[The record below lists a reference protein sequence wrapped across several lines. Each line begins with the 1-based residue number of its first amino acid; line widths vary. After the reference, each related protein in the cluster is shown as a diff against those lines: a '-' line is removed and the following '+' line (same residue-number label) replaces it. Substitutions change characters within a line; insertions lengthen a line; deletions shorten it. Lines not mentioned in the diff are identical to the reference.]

1 VIQDVDDTL
10 KELLVQQVPLDPNA
24 IDIKFEMPT
33 HEWSAKL
40 SKPTVNVYL
49 WDIRENLELRSTDRF
64 VTSRDKTAGT
74 GTQQRAPVR
83 VDLSYLISAWTMD
96 IADEHQLLGGI
107 LTALLRFPTIPD
119 AVLQGSMQTQPLP
132 LQAWIA
138 RPERM
143 PTPWDFWGH
152 VENRMKS
159 ALSYVVTTSFTL
171 FDSEQVR
178 LVRQTVTNVDQ
189 LKVKRPTS

>member
-10 KELLVQQVPLDPNA
+10 KELLVQEVPLDTAA

-33 HEWSAKL
+33 HEWSSKV

-49 WDIRENLELRSTDRF
+49 WDIRENLELRSVDRL
-64 VTSRDKTAGT
+64 VTRRDKDAGT
-74 GTQQRAPVR
+74 GTQERAPVR
-83 VDLSYLISAWTMD
+83 VDLAYLISAWTTD
-96 IADEHQLLGGI
+96 IADEHQLLGNI
-107 LTALLRFPTIPD
+107 LNALVRFPTLPAEI
-119 AVLQGSMQTQPLP
+119 LQGSLQVQPFA

-143 PTPWDFWGH
+143 PNPWDFWGH

-159 ALSYVVTTSFTL
+159 ALSYVVTASVVPFTP
-171 FDSEQVR
+171 EEVR
-178 LVRQTVTNVDQ
+178 LVKNTLTNIEQ
-189 LKVKRPTS
+189 LPRKQPTA